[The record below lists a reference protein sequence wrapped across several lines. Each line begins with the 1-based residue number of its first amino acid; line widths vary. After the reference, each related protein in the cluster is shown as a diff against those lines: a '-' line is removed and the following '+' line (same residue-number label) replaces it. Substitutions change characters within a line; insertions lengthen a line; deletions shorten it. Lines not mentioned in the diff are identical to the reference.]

1 MTRRALL
8 GAAAALTAL
17 TLAVAAGPPAAQ
29 AGGPAYER
37 LKGRWVRLDGGYV
50 IEVRSVDNRGVV
62 DAAYFNPQPINVG
75 RAQATRDGSA
85 LRLVVELR
93 APNYPGSTYT
103 LSYDPTVDQLRGVY
117 FQAVAQQ
124 RFDVIFVRRK

>member
-8 GAAAALTAL
+8 GAAGVLAALAL
-17 TLAVAAGPPAAQ
+17 GVAAGPPRAGAAD
-29 AGGPAYER
+29 PAYER

-50 IEVRSVDNRGVV
+50 IEIRSVDNRGVV

-85 LRLVVELR
+85 LRLAVELR

-103 LSYDPTVDQLRGVY
+103 LTYDPKVDQLRGVY

-124 RFDVIFVRRK
+124 RFDVIFVRQK